1 MKAIKD
7 FKLAVCHLLIVLLPC
22 GCSRHGDVTD
32 RQTTR
37 EATSERE
44 KPGVTFQA
52 KKGLRVSPATA
63 KFIGLEVAEVEERKI
78 AAAFRFSA
86 QVYQGANEAR
96 FASRRSMVASMALA
110 SGIVGAREAVALR
123 EEQVVR
129 VEIAKGERLSGR
141 VLGLNRPLVK
151 GNNVEVALA
160 VEDKQNQLQPGNFV
174 TVEVATG
181 SEKSVVSVPHA
192 ALLQTAEGN
201 FVYTVS
207 GEHFVRAPVKLGVVN
222 HEFAEVTD
230 GLYAGD
236 QIVVK
241 PVMTLWLAELQS
253 IRGGKACSDD

>member
-1 MKAIKD
+1 MKMIQ
-7 FKLAVCHLLIVLLPC
+7 FTKLMGCHFLLVLLPC
-22 GCSRHGDVTD
+22 GCSQKEPGHKTEG
-32 RQTTR
+32 
-37 EATSERE
+37 TSDHEV

-52 KKGLRVSPATA
+52 KKGLRVSPPTA

-86 QVYQGANEAR
+86 QVYQGANEPR
-96 FASRRSMVASMALA
+96 FASTRPMVASTALA
-110 SGIVGAREAVALR
+110 SGIVGASEALALR
-123 EEQVVR
+123 EGQVVR
-129 VEIAKGERLSGR
+129 VEVGKGERLSGR
-141 VLGLNRPLVK
+141 VLGLNRPLAK
-151 GNNVEVALA
+151 GNHVEVSLA
-160 VEDKQNQLQPGNFV
+160 VEDKEGQLQPGNFV